1 MKTLLVKASSS
12 AALMLIFLAMFV
24 PTAYVPIKAAFLII
38 MTGGVIVS
46 GFLGYMVWNKET
58 VFACFLLALVGLLN
72 SLHGQVRGNL
82 GAIPMLTVM
91 VIWPL
96 VYCAASALLNNKKS
110 FYWVARVLF
119 LSLSAIAIYMLL
131 FLGYKAGVVPAW
143 AYIELDMG
151 QEISDLFVE
160 FGLYN
165 VTSLTFLIPFAAT
178 YTYLTNPDSVKVKIF
193 IFISLSVLTV
203 IVVLSGRRALQI
215 LLIISPFIT
224 IFSIL
229 ILQSKAKLV
238 RIMGVVS
245 YWMPKVLLMTLLAIV
260 AIIIFISEFAETV
273 SSNFIYAYDILDNDR
288 ESERIDQFYSL
299 ISGWVDSSVLFGA
312 GNGASAEVIRSTE
325 MPWAYELTF
334 VYLLFSTGVV
344 GVIFYFGWF
353 GWGLLRLKRAL
364 LVRPDLL
371 VFIASFVSG
380 VFGLSIAAISNP
392 YFGKFDYLWIILL
405 PHLVAGSVKYQSLEI
420 ASQHVRTS

>member
-12 AALMLIFLAMFV
+12 AALMLIFLAMFL
-24 PTAYVPIKAAFLII
+24 PTAYVPIKAVFLII
-38 MTGGVIVS
+38 MIGGVIVS

-82 GAIPMLTVM
+82 GAMPMLTVM

-96 VYCAASALLNNKKS
+96 VYCTASALLNNKKS

-119 LSLSAIAIYMLL
+119 LSLGTIVIYMLL
-131 FLGYKAGVVPAW
+131 FLGNKVGVVPAW

-151 QEISDLFVE
+151 QDISDLFVE

-178 YTYLTNPDSVKVKIF
+178 YTYLINPEGFKAKF
-193 IFISLSVLTV
+193 IVYISFAVLAV

-215 LLIISPFIT
+215 LLLISPFIT

-229 ILQSKAKLV
+229 ILQSRAKFFI
-238 RIMGVVS
+238 IMRVVS
-245 YWMPKVLLMTLLAIV
+245 YWMPKVLLMALLVIV
-260 AIIIFISEFAETV
+260 AVGVFISEFAETV
-273 SSNFIYAYDILDNDR
+273 LSNFIYAYDIFDNDR
-288 ESERIDQFYSL
+288 ESERTDQFYSL

-312 GNGASAEVIRSTE
+312 GNGASTEVIRSTE

-334 VYLLFSTGVV
+334 IYLLFSTGVV

-371 VFIASFVSG
+371 IFIASFVSG